1 MIRRP
6 LLYGASAFA
15 MAVVISYYAGTMTA
29 AAAALPAAAAVLV
42 TKKRNK
48 RYFRPVLLAAA
59 FYAAG
64 TVCFCIDGL
73 SYDRGIV
80 SPGENKEVK
89 GRCLQVDTEAVDEDT
104 TVVRFRLEITESDG
118 VRSDSKE
125 KILVSYYKKKG
136 DETSDTEMV
145 PGDRI
150 CVSGEVESPTGRRNP
165 SCFDYR
171 LYLRSIGINYT
182 MQAAEVSI
190 EEHAGAESLGGRMY
204 ILRENFLAELERAAG
219 REASSMMAGILF
231 GSKNSL
237 DEDVLEEFQKNG
249 TAHILAVS
257 GLHVGIIY
265 GVISHLWRWRKRWIY
280 LSAVM
285 FFFICYLYMASFAIS
300 TVRAVIM
307 VAVHIIAGITNR
319 KYDLASAA
327 FLASLI
333 ILAKEPMYLFNT
345 GFQMSFLAV
354 LSMAILIPVIKYF
367 YGGIFLSGAAIQ
379 LGLMPY
385 TAYTFNYISLSAVF
399 VNILVIMMAGLMVP
413 LGLCAVVTVEICR
426 PLFRIEAAVLS
437 GLCRMLIQL
446 NDMTAVEGV
455 TVFSVTSPDIRLL
468 AMYYLS
474 MLLFLSEEGRL
485 LIMRKRKALL
495 SCMAAAAVV
504 LSMAFG
510 AVCGSGFRN
519 ADVVFV
525 DVGQGDC
532 IHFRTDDG
540 KNYLIDG
547 GGSLNSNIGKK
558 VLKPYL
564 LKNGVRKL
572 DGIFVSHLHMD
583 HYKGAAELC
592 REGMAEKL
600 FIYEGD
606 KISENEIVRDTGMKP
621 EDIVYLG
628 QGDQV
633 RLSEETIVD
642 VLWPQKKSVREY
654 VKMAGEDADENETSL
669 IIKVSIGEA
678 DFIATGD
685 VDEACQNRIEEKWKD
700 GLECD
705 VLKVAHH
712 GSRYSYSDDF
722 VESCAPRYAVFQV
735 GKNNFGHPDEGV
747 IEKYRG
753 KGIMIYRNDRD
764 GAVGF
769 DFKGNGKTEVMTVKK
784 DR

>member
-1 MIRRP
+1 M
-6 LLYGASAFA
+6 
-15 MAVVISYYAGTMTA
+15 
-29 AAAALPAAAAVLV
+29 
-42 TKKRNK
+42 
-48 RYFRPVLLAAA
+48 
-59 FYAAG
+59 
-64 TVCFCIDGL
+64 
-73 SYDRGIV
+73 
-80 SPGENKEVK
+80 
-89 GRCLQVDTEAVDEDT
+89 
-104 TVVRFRLEITESDG
+104 
-118 VRSDSKE
+118 
-125 KILVSYYKKKG
+125 
-136 DETSDTEMV
+136 
-145 PGDRI
+145 
-150 CVSGEVESPTGRRNP
+150 
-165 SCFDYR
+165 
-171 LYLRSIGINYT
+171 
-182 MQAAEVSI
+182 
-190 EEHAGAESLGGRMY
+190 
-204 ILRENFLAELERAAG
+204 
-219 REASSMMAGILF
+219 
-231 GSKNSL
+231 
-237 DEDVLEEFQKNG
+237 
-249 TAHILAVS
+249 
-257 GLHVGIIY
+257 
-265 GVISHLWRWRKRWIY
+265 
-280 LSAVM
+280 
-285 FFFICYLYMASFAIS
+285 
-300 TVRAVIM
+300 
-307 VAVHIIAGITNR
+307 
-319 KYDLASAA
+319 
-327 FLASLI
+327 
-333 ILAKEPMYLFNT
+333 
-345 GFQMSFLAV
+345 
-354 LSMAILIPVIKYF
+354 
-367 YGGIFLSGAAIQ
+367 
-379 LGLMPY
+379 
-385 TAYTFNYISLSAVF
+385 
-399 VNILVIMMAGLMVP
+399 
-413 LGLCAVVTVEICR
+413 
-426 PLFRIEAAVLS
+426 
-437 GLCRMLIQL
+437 
-446 NDMTAVEGV
+446 
-455 TVFSVTSPDIRLL
+455 
-468 AMYYLS
+468 
-474 MLLFLSEEGRL
+474 
-485 LIMRKRKALL
+485 
-495 SCMAAAAVV
+495 
-504 LSMAFG
+504 
-510 AVCGSGFRN
+510 
-519 ADVVFV
+519 FV

>member
-1 MIRRP
+1 
-6 LLYGASAFA
+6 
-15 MAVVISYYAGTMTA
+15 
-29 AAAALPAAAAVLV
+29 
-42 TKKRNK
+42 
-48 RYFRPVLLAAA
+48 
-59 FYAAG
+59 
-64 TVCFCIDGL
+64 
-73 SYDRGIV
+73 
-80 SPGENKEVK
+80 
-89 GRCLQVDTEAVDEDT
+89 
-104 TVVRFRLEITESDG
+104 
-118 VRSDSKE
+118 
-125 KILVSYYKKKG
+125 
-136 DETSDTEMV
+136 
-145 PGDRI
+145 
-150 CVSGEVESPTGRRNP
+150 
-165 SCFDYR
+165 
-171 LYLRSIGINYT
+171 
-182 MQAAEVSI
+182 
-190 EEHAGAESLGGRMY
+190 
-204 ILRENFLAELERAAG
+204 
-219 REASSMMAGILF
+219 
-231 GSKNSL
+231 
-237 DEDVLEEFQKNG
+237 
-249 TAHILAVS
+249 
-257 GLHVGIIY
+257 
-265 GVISHLWRWRKRWIY
+265 
-280 LSAVM
+280 M

-333 ILAKEPMYLFNT
+333 MLAKEPMYLFNT